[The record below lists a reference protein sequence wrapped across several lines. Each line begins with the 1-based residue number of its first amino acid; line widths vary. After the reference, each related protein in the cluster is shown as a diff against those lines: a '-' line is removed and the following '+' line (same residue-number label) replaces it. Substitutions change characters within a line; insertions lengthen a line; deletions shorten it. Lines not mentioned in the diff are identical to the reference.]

1 MAHFKLN
8 DSDETFLKIPD
19 DGILLFTGASGTET
33 WIERE
38 YDVVVRIG
46 IKSVATATANA
57 ATLGVRID
65 IGEDSAKGQ
74 DGPAPAETQLHAS
87 QAVQVLVKAGQ
98 RLAIKAY
105 PHADNAQIL
114 RTVVWAGDLP
124 SAPASRGIDE
134 RRQFADRPAAN
145 GSSDGFPEQPA
156 NQPAHS

>member
-8 DSDETFLKIPD
+8 EADETFLKIPD
-19 DGILLFTGASGTET
+19 DGVLLFTGASGTET

-38 YDVVVRIG
+38 HDVVVRIG

-74 DGPAPAETQLHAS
+74 DGPAPIETQLHAS

-114 RTVVWAGDLP
+114 RTVVWAGDLD
-124 SAPASRGIDE
+124 SAPASRAAQE
-134 RRQFADRPAAN
+134 RKSFADGAKAN
-145 GSSDGFPEQPA
+145 GANDGFPEPPTQ
-156 NQPAHS
+156 QTHS